1 MSPFSPLMKTTAAR
15 RSASPPPTGA
25 PADALGL
32 RRWFA
37 GYLAWLVLL
46 TIAAQV
52 SLGWYEGGDPAAR
65 GVWLLALGLFYVSL
79 CCLFF
84 PAPTAWIVM
93 LLASNEMHIIEP
105 PELRVVLVSVLC
117 ATATGIANLNEYHLI
132 TFLLRYGRIAR
143 VRDTRLYRWAVRW
156 FSASPFMVVAVFG
169 FLPLPVDV
177 VRWLAI
183 LYRYSRVRY
192 FLAYLVG
199 RFPRYLIWSLSAVW
213 LDLVWWQIL
222 LVQAALVAAA
232 GGGILRSIARKRR
245 PGGTGRRDLAAAG
258 RMP

>member
-1 MSPFSPLMKTTAAR
+1 MSDPVDTSVAAGVPAGRFIDGLHLRTWFASYLVWLIALTAA
-15 RSASPPPTGA
+15 AHA
-25 PADALGL
+25 GL
-32 RRWFA
+32 H
-37 GYLAWLVLL
+37 
-46 TIAAQV
+46 
-52 SLGWYEGGDPAAR
+52 WYEAGDQTAR

-192 FLAYLVG
+192 FLAYVVG

-222 LVQAALVAAA
+222 LVQAVLVAAA
-232 GGGILRSIARKRR
+232 GGGILRSIVQKRR
-245 PGGTGRRDLAAAG
+245 AGRTGRRELAVAG